1 MGENKGNNV
10 SWSRRNP
17 FNNDNVTHMIII
29 EGVQNNDPKLMIKN
43 QKLTHLQSDQQ
54 GLLRVTKE
62 GTVDLLTDEAEK
74 VKFRLTDGVDVA
86 RNGAIYFTD
95 ASYKY
100 NLGEYILDHMEGR
113 PHGRLMSFDP
123 QTNLTQVLLHDLYFA
138 NGVALSPHH
147 DFLVFCE
154 TPL

>member
-1 MGENKGNNV
+1 MTRGA
-10 SWSRRNP
+10 
-17 FNNDNVTHMIII
+17 
-29 EGVQNNDPKLMIKN
+29 
-43 QKLTHLQSDQQ
+43 
-54 GLLRVTKE
+54 
-62 GTVDLLTDEAEK
+62 VDLLTDEADQ

-86 RNGAIYFTD
+86 SNGMIYFTD

-100 NLGEYILDHMEGR
+100 NAEEARLDILECQ